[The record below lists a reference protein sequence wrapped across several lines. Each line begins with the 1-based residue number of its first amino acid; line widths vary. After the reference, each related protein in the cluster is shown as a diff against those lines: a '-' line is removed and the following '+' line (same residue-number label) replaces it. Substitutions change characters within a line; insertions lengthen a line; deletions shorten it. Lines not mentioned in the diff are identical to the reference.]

1 MRFSINPHQNRVDQ
15 KWHSPLYK
23 QQSSRFTLLNLF
35 RHSRFSTEKN
45 YGSIYVK
52 NWCQCSGKP
61 FTVAIT
67 LNEHAV
73 GIRAKAKRAKVAS
86 IVQIY
91 QLTIVWLTNFE
102 NRLTVFKPMQLIRL
116 KQLNKPSHHLQTL
129 HF

>member
-15 KWHSPLYK
+15 KWHSPLYN